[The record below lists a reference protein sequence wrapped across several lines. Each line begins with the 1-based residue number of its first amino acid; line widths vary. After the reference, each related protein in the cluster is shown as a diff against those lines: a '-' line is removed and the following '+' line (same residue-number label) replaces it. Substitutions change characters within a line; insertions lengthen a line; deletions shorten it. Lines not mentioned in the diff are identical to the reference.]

1 VNERG
6 DSPWANGNAFVWI
19 IALLWIA
26 GCVSYLSRPYKPGP
40 TQPLGDFDSLDS
52 GPWPLR

>member
-1 VNERG
+1 MNDRNDTG
-6 DSPWANGNAFVWI
+6 GTLLVWI

-26 GCVSYLSRPYKPGP
+26 GCVSYLSRPSKPGP

-52 GPWPLR
+52 GPWPRGSR